1 MEGWSS
7 WGMTHHVARVYTVT
21 HADNHVRPFLS
32 RLNLSR
38 QVGFL
43 GVTADTT
50 LHPSHELGVEWET
63 LLMSGGPYYVE
74 GCTPNS
80 WRPSHS
86 TCARLDKVVLFS
98 ERDKVRGDCTPS
110 LTLYAKTW
118 DAWSI
123 CTSVGAWESVPD
135 LERFILEQRRGC
147 ERKRQGLSERRIHTR
162 SFKRPCHPVCIQT
175 WDAWSL
181 CTSVGAWE
189 ILCSSSQTWRDSTC
203 ARDKVS

>member
-1 MEGWSS
+1 MPTISPSLGTGREPKKWPGTAPAGVTWAQICLKSLASWPFLGQMEPGLEGWSS

-80 WRPSHS
+80 WRPSH
-86 TCARLDKVVLFS
+86 ALV
-98 ERDKVRGDCTPS
+98 
-110 LTLYAKTW
+110 
-118 DAWSI
+118 
-123 CTSVGAWESVPD
+123 
-135 LERFILEQRRGC
+135 
-147 ERKRQGLSERRIHTR
+147 
-162 SFKRPCHPVCIQT
+162 
-175 WDAWSL
+175 
-181 CTSVGAWE
+181 
-189 ILCSSSQTWRDSTC
+189 
-203 ARDKVS
+203 